1 MNAADGGGAGQAAES
16 EKRHVLQNSRIKKKN
31 KQTKIF
37 SGTIKSNAKENISI
51 EVSNKMNETTDQ
63 NKIWKDK

>member
-16 EKRHVLQNSRIKKKN
+16 EKRHVLQNSRIKKK